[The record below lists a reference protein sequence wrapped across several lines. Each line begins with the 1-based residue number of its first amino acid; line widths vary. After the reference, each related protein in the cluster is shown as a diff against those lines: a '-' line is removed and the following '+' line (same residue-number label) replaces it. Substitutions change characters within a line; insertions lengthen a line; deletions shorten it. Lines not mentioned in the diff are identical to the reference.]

1 VYFHAAHFHRRNL
14 WKARDLRKQDAPHTA
29 ASTGKIDVLSG
40 QRAVSAYGP
49 GMQEPTRLL
58 RHSPIFPTLAL
69 AACFAAG
76 TLTGHAAEALVRI
89 VVSNPHDLPLESA
102 TVEIPWA
109 DLKAKVAGL
118 KDDVTIVDEASGA
131 KSISQV
137 YESADGAAMLL
148 FQSDFPA
155 KGSRTFRVE
164 AGQGPAGEMMT
175 ARFVPERIDDFA
187 WENDRVAFRVYG
199 PKAQALLEAGNKT
212 GVISNGIDIWAKS
225 VSRMVVND
233 WYRKGDYHTDRGEGA
248 DFFKVGPTLGGGA
261 PALRKPDGSI
271 VPWLNFTAHR
281 VIARGPVRLAF
292 ELDYAEIT
300 AGDVKASSTVR
311 ISMDRGSQ
319 FLRYHAALKSNKPG
333 AALDYVAG
341 LAKRPGTMPGEFPN
355 ARAQSLW
362 GAIGGGGKGQ
372 LGMAVVLAPSQF
384 SGFAS
389 DKDHWLAL
397 GKTGTEQK
405 IDYLVGVAWTKA
417 KIVKSQEDWK
427 AGIELAAA
435 LQASPLQWKIE
446 AANTGN

>member
-1 VYFHAAHFHRRNL
+1 M
-14 WKARDLRKQDAPHTA
+14 WKARDLRKRDVPHTG
-29 ASTGKIDVLSG
+29 ASAGKIDVLSG
-40 QRAVSAYGP
+40 QWALSAYGP

-58 RHSPIFPTLAL
+58 RRYPIFSTLAL
-69 AACFAAG
+69 AAAACFAAG
-76 TLTGHAAEALVRI
+76 TLSGHAAEALARI
-89 VVSNPHDLPLESA
+89 VVSNPHDLAVRAA
-102 TVEIPWA
+102 TVEIPLPE
-109 DLKAKVAGL
+109 LKAKTAGL
-118 KDDVTIVDEASGA
+118 VGEVRIVDEASGA

-137 YESADGAAMLL
+137 YESADGVAKLL

-155 KGSRTFRVE
+155 KGSRSFRVE

-175 ARFVPERIDDFA
+175 ARLVPERIDDFA

-199 PKAQALLEAGNKT
+199 PKAQKLLEAGNKT

-225 VSRMVVND
+225 VSRMVVDD
-233 WYRKGDYHTDRGEGA
+233 WYRKGNYHTDQGEGA
-248 DFFKVGPTLGGGA
+248 DFFQVGPTLGGGS

-281 VIARGPVRLAF
+281 VLTRGPVRLAF

-311 ISMDRGSQ
+311 ITMDRGSQ
-319 FLRYHAALKSNKPG
+319 FLRYHATLKSNKPG
-333 AALDYVAG
+333 TALDYVAG
-341 LAKRPGTMPGEFPN
+341 LAKRPGTKPAEFPN

-372 LGMAVVLAPSQF
+372 LGMAVVLAPGQF
-384 SGFAS
+384 EGFAS

-417 KIVKSQEDWK
+417 NIVNSQEDWK
-427 AGIELAAA
+427 SAIELAAA

-446 AANTGN
+446 TANAGN